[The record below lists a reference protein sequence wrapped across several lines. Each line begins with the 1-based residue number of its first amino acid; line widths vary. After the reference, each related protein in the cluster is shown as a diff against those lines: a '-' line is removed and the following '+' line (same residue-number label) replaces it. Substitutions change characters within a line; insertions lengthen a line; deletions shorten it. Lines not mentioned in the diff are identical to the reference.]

1 MIVIIGALIVFCSVI
16 GGFCMAGGNASEPA
30 APVRVCH
37 YLRRGRR
44 RADGDV
50 APRKVLVDLVK
61 MTMATLKGAPHS
73 REAYNDLFKALYELF
88 MLGRRGGMVALEEHV
103 MNPETSNIFAKYPT
117 FQKETKAMEFLCN
130 GLRPIIDGKIKPDH
144 LKMLLEIELE
154 AMEEEHDRP
163 VSVLTKVADA
173 MPGFGIVAAVLGIV
187 LTMSAISGPI
197 EQIGEKVGAALV
209 GTFLGI
215 FVSYGFMNPL
225 AANIEFM
232 NLSEMAYIRCIA
244 ASVIGFAGGMS
255 PDHGGGSRPA
265 RTAQRSQTQRGRTGD
280 HAQGAEPGAAGQ
292 IKRTRIYEKKG
303 SSRRRLEG
311 GLRGFRDGHDGAVHR
326 LVAQLAG
333 PENQGGGGAR
343 LCASLLL
350 GDQGFGGHHPQQGH
364 RRPSRAATGILIPP
378 RRWNWPCCGG

>member
-16 GGFCMAGGNASEPA
+16 GGFCMGGGNPLNLLHPSEFVIICGA
-30 APVRVCH
+30 GAGAMMVM
-37 YLRRGRR
+37 
-44 RADGDV
+44 
-50 APRKVLVDLVK
+50 APRKVLVDLVR
-61 MTMATLKGAPHS
+61 MITATLKGAPHS

-103 MNPETSNIFAKYPT
+103 MEPGTSNIFAKYPT

-154 AMEEEHDRP
+154 AMEEEQERP

-215 FVSYGFMNPL
+215 FVSYGFMNPM

-232 NLSEMAYIRCIA
+232 NISEMAYIRCIA

-255 PDHGGGSRPA
+255 PIMAVEVARRGLPSEVKPSADGLETMLKALNQAQTPA
-265 RTAQRSQTQRGRTGD
+265 
-280 HAQGAEPGAAGQ
+280 
-292 IKRTRIYEKKG
+292 K
-303 SSRRRLEG
+303 
-311 GLRGFRDGHDGAVHR
+311 
-326 LVAQLAG
+326 
-333 PENQGGGGAR
+333 
-343 LCASLLL
+343 
-350 GDQGFGGHHPQQGH
+350 
-364 RRPSRAATGILIPP
+364 
-378 RRWNWPCCGG
+378 